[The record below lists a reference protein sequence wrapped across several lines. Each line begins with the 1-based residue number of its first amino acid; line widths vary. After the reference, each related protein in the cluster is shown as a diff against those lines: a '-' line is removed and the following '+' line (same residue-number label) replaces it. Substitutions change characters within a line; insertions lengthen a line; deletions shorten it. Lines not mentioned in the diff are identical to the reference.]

1 MFIPALTYGD
11 INAVQPFGNSID
23 AVDLTGQNLIDVFEF
38 NAKRTFG
45 HKIVKNLLQIS
56 GLRVTFNITKP
67 IGQRVVSVETRCR
80 RCESNSAQQYE
91 PIDETQSY
99 RVIVNNYMILGGD
112 GFTIITKNQ
121 RNHV

>member
-11 INAVQPFGNSID
+11 LNAVQPFGNAID
-23 AVDLTGQNLIDVFEF
+23 AVDLTGQNLIDLFEF
-38 NAKRTFG
+38 NTKRAFSS
-45 HKIVKNLLQIS
+45 KIVKNLLQIS
-56 GLRVTFNITKP
+56 GLRVTLNITKP
-67 IGQRVVSVETRCR
+67 IGQQVVSVETRCR
-80 RCESNSAQQYE
+80 RCEPNLVKQYE
-91 PIDETQSY
+91 PIDKTQTY